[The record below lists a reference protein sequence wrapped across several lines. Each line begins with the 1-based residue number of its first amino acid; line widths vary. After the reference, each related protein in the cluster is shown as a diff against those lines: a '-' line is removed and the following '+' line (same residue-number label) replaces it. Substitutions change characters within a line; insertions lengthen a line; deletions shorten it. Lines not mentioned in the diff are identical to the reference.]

1 MGIVGKWLE
10 SLDYQYEIKK
20 DRCVRHKSPFATCQA
35 CVDVCTEHA
44 IIIKDGKPII
54 NQELCIECGKCLSA
68 CPVQAIAG
76 IYPKRTAKNGYLMID
91 KHGIPSPKELLIYR
105 AKGINALVIESEEIY
120 DELLEVLTIVNEQL
134 NKLNEEPFEI
144 KTEATLPKEE
154 EATYSRRELFSLW
167 KKESKTLMSQV
178 TPAKWR
184 FNQSDFDLAKHYTEH
199 QFYSINLDSSTCSL
213 CKMCISLCEKHCF
226 SSDDKQL
233 TITAQSCS
241 NCNLCI
247 DVCPENSINIFSN
260 ITKVQQT
267 NYPIYTKT
275 CTSCKKSFLTL
286 RNNDQQCFLCNKRQ
300 AGYLPS

>member
-20 DRCVRHKSPFATCQA
+20 DTCVRHKSPFATCQA
-35 CVDVCTEHA
+35 CVDVCTENA
-44 IIIKDGKPII
+44 IFIKDGKPVI
-54 NQELCIECGKCLSA
+54 NQELCIECGKCLSS

-76 IYPKRTAKNGYLMID
+76 IYPKRAIKNGCLMID
-91 KHGIPSPKELLIYR
+91 KQDNPSTKDLLIYR
-105 AKGINALVIESEEIY
+105 AKGIRTLVIES
-120 DELLEVLTIVNEQL
+120 DEMTDDLLDVLTRVNEQL
-134 NKLNEEPFEI
+134 YKLNEEPFEI
-144 KTEATLPKEE
+144 KTEVTLPEID

-184 FNQSDFDLAKHYTEH
+184 FNQTDFELAKHYTEH

-213 CKMCISLCEKHCF
+213 CKMCISLCEKQCF
-226 SSDDKQL
+226 SIDDQQL
-233 TITAQSCS
+233 TVSAQSCS

-247 DVCPENSINIFSN
+247 DVCPENSISIVSN
-260 ITKVQQT
+260 ITEAQQT
-267 NYPIYTKT
+267 KYPIYTKT
-275 CTSCKKSFLTL
+275 CTSCKKSFLTI

-300 AGYLPS
+300 DGYLPS